1 MNLYATLADLRRYLA
16 LDGAQ
21 TDDDDLLLAL
31 LSTASRLIDGF
42 TARQFTPVQATRV
55 YSVAGAGELLL
66 DADLLAL
73 ASVTN
78 GDGSPIALD
87 AVHVQPAGAVASS
100 LVLDRTRV
108 VFMHS
113 GDPVDAIQVRGTW
126 GFHPDWAHAWTDSCD
141 TVQDDPLG
149 VSATTL
155 TVADAGAVLA
165 TGYGARF
172 AVGQLLRIADE
183 YLHVLAVDAATD
195 TLTVQRGANGTTA
208 AEHAQS
214 SAIAVYAVPADI
226 RGACLR
232 LASWLYRQP
241 DTGFVQPAGG
251 LRGTLIVPPAL
262 PEDVRQM
269 LAPYVRLRV
278 A

>member
-21 TDDDDLLLAL
+21 TGDDDLLLAL
-31 LSTASRLIDGF
+31 LSTASRLIDGYA
-42 TARQFTPVQATRV
+42 ARQFTPVQATRV
-55 YSVAGAGELLL
+55 YSVSTPGVLLL

-87 AVHVQPAGAVASS
+87 AMHVQPAEAVASS
-100 LVLDRTRV
+100 LVLDRTRAA
-108 VFMHS
+108 FTHA

-126 GFHPDWAHAWTDSCD
+126 GYHPDWTHAWTDSGD
-141 TVQDDPLG
+141 TVQDDPLSA
-149 VSATTL
+149 SATTL
-155 TVADAGAVLA
+155 TVADADAALA

-172 AVGQLLRIADE
+172 AVGQLLRVADE
-183 YLHVLAVDAATD
+183 YLHVLAVDAETN

-208 AEHAQS
+208 AEHAQGA
-214 SAIAVYAVPADI
+214 AIAVYAVPADI

-251 LRGTLIVPPAL
+251 LRGTLVVPPAL
-262 PEDVRQM
+262 PDDVRQI

-278 A
+278 T

>member
-1 MNLYATLADLRRYLA
+1 MNLYATLADMRRYLA

-21 TDDDDLLLAL
+21 TGDDDLLLTL
-31 LSTASRLIDGF
+31 LSTASRLIDGY
-42 TARQFTPVQATRV
+42 TARQFIPVQAVRTYTVRD
-55 YSVAGAGELLL
+55 AGELLL
-66 DADLLAL
+66 GADLLAL

-78 GDGSPIALD
+78 GDGSAIALD
-87 AVHVQPAGAVASS
+87 AVHVQPAEAVTSS
-100 LVLDRTRV
+100 LVLDRTRAA
-108 VFMHS
+108 FTHK
-113 GDPVDAIQVRGTW
+113 GDPVDALQVRGTW
-126 GFHPDWAHAWTDSCD
+126 GYHPDWARAWADSGD
-141 TVQDDPLG
+141 TVQDAPL
-149 VSATTL
+149 SASAATI
-155 TVADAGAVLA
+155 TVADADAALA

-183 YLHVLAVDAATD
+183 YLHVLAVNTATN
-195 TLTVQRGANGTTA
+195 TLTVQRGANGTSA
-208 AEHAQS
+208 AEHAQG

-262 PEDVRQM
+262 PDDVRQI
-269 LAPYVRLRV
+269 LAPYVRVRV
-278 A
+278 G